1 MQTKSNYL
9 MDPIRQSGYGLVETP
24 GISQNVDMLLGGSSL
39 EAGTS
44 SRHHSLA
51 LRHPSVF
58 LGGGRLHSAESSA
71 ATIESPLLSKGNN
84 EITVCRR

>member
-9 MDPIRQSGYGLVETP
+9 MDPIPIRKFGYDLAETP
-24 GISQNVDMLLGGSSL
+24 GISQDFGMLLGGSSL

-44 SRHHSLA
+44 SRLHSLA

-58 LGGGRLHSAESSA
+58 LGSGRLHLAENSA
-71 ATIESPLLSKGNN
+71 APIGSPLL
-84 EITVCRR
+84 R